1 MLNYIYL
8 LLIPII
14 LLVGLIGNITGLF
27 VIKRKRLKKIGPRNI
42 YLYLFCMDTMYLIQ
56 IIMPFLLFAFNIDM
70 STFNQFSCKLYQ
82 YLNYSLDTQSSMLL
96 VYISFE
102 RLILIKYPTR
112 VLILRKNNIQFV
124 YFLTVFIYNLIFYL
138 PIPFYYKL
146 QPTMVNNTTTTN
158 NNNST
163 EYVMY
168 CTFISLNSQLILG
181 NMDLINRVLIPLIL
195 MIAFSSVLINH
206 IYKSRLRIFNNN
218 NNNNDLTRQYN
229 RNNRCFQRDLK
240 FAITSISLNLFY
252 VLFNLPISIAAFF
265 PNYYL
270 YFTYPTFLILFY
282 FSYTINFY
290 IILITNSLVRNEFIK
305 MLTFRK

>member
-14 LLVGLIGNITGLF
+14 LLFGLIGNITGLF
-27 VIKRKRLKKIGPRNI
+27 VIKRRKRLNKIGPRNI
-42 YLYLFCMDTMYLIQ
+42 YLYLFCMDTMYLSQ

-112 VLILRKNNIQFV
+112 VVILRKNNIQFV

-146 QPTMVNNTTTTN
+146 QTIMVNNSN
-158 NNNST
+158 NNNSST
-163 EYVMY
+163 EYAMY

-218 NNNNDLTRQYN
+218 NNNSNLTRQYN

-252 VLFNLPISIAAFF
+252 VLFNLPISIAVFF

-290 IILITNSLVRNEFIK
+290 IILFTNSLVRNEFIK